1 MRLNRAIVFVTLLL
15 LAACQDPSAPSTTAY
30 RCTVQRTAVLPV
42 ALVRG
47 FLLVPGELNGNR
59 AMFVVDTGAEATM
72 VTPQATT
79 EFGLDRDRAHRT
91 IIHGIGGQITTF
103 NARVMSF
110 AIGNQELLDR
120 GVAVGP
126 LPNVPA
132 TEPQIAGLLGA
143 DYLSDY
149 DLDLDVPHHT
159 LTLYRMDG
167 CGDNF
172 VPPWHLARSIV
183 PIRREHKDLLMLD
196 VMVDGERINAM
207 FDSGAR
213 VTTLSAAAAGR
224 LGIDEVAMAH
234 DRSITQSGVDRNAVS
249 GHVHQ
254 FDQVQVGR
262 EVFHDPHLEIA
273 ALVLPNAEMLLGA
286 DYLRTRH
293 IWVSYTARKLFV
305 APPGQ

>member
-1 MRLNRAIVFVTLLL
+1 MRLSRAIVFVTLLL

-72 VTPQATT
+72 VTPQAAT

-132 TEPQIAGLLGA
+132 TEPQIAGLLVA